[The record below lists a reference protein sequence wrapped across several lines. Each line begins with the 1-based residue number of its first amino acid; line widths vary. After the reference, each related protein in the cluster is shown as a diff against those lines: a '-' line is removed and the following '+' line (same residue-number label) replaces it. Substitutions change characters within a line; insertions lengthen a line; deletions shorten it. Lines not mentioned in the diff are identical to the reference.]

1 MSEHRRASDRYIT
14 PGVVCV
20 GLVMGTVIVLSIVGV
35 VGYLTARG
43 HDPAPITSLTANLI
57 GAAGGLATL
66 VVQLVT
72 RKTQA
77 RIERHTGLLPAK
89 VDEVATKVE
98 EALWVDTHAN
108 PLPPVP
114 PPVTNRLTA
123 PHPFGTRTG
132 GGPGG
137 DGEVNR
143 PSDHS
148 TRP

>member
-1 MSEHRRASDRYIT
+1 VSEHRRASDRWIT
-14 PGVVCV
+14 PGVVMV
-20 GLVMGTVIVLSIVGV
+20 GLVMGTVAVLGIVGM

-43 HDPAPITSLTANLI
+43 YDPAPVVTLVANLTAAAGALGSVLLQLI
-57 GAAGGLATL
+57 G
-66 VVQLVT
+66 
-72 RKTQA
+72 RKTQT

-123 PHPFGTRTG
+123 PHPFSNTRTG

-137 DGEVNR
+137 DGEI
-143 PSDHS
+143 
-148 TRP
+148 